1 LNRSPNGITDAD
13 FDRVMEGFLVSLQG
27 SKLRDLTNTTLEYR
41 KLQESHERI
50 RSQFGVAAGM
60 YKNAIDKLKQA
71 NPSLRIEV
79 ERNLFDLMQNE
90 KINIE
95 RVEGGIIHIERFTEK
110 TIEVP
115 VQDARTKHLMHLL
128 ASQMKKLSLKY
139 PKILAEMDSRLT

>member
-1 LNRSPNGITDAD
+1 LNKSPAGITDVD

-41 KLQESHERI
+41 KLQENYDRI
-50 RSQFGVAAGM
+50 RAQFGVAAGM
-60 YKNAIDKLKQA
+60 Y
-71 NPSLRIEV
+71 PSLRIEV
-79 ERNLFDLMQNE
+79 DRNLFDMMQNE
-90 KINIE
+90 RINVE
-95 RVEGGIIHIERFTEK
+95 RVEGGIIHLERFTEK

-139 PKILAEMDSRLT
+139 PKILTEMDSRLT